1 MARTKKSKK
10 RSREEP
16 QNDHDELGDTIETI
30 EPSVI
35 SNNEDE
41 KNRNDLGL
49 TVTAETTLSNNE
61 SENVTVNLLDI
72 TSNKKEKSKFYVP
85 APLSKDFL
93 QSQPKTSSTTKQ
105 SYYDFLT
112 KAFTRRFRKGKIQTQ
127 IRPTPIQLQIWP
139 LFMHSEIF
147 FHYHKK
153 SKTKKSHRGHIN
165 SLIAIAPTGSGK
177 TLAYGVPL
185 LYSSSQDID
194 TSNKTNMDVL
204 NLKSNVNSY
213 IRGLV
218 LVPTRELATQVT
230 KELNRCI
237 SSSSEIHPPVMAI
250 YGGKTTTKK
259 QQLEIL
265 LNPDNAHIH
274 VLVATPGRLLDLL
287 QNDTNNTA
295 NDAGNSEHENSKRP
309 IKEKDSKEILELN
322 NINFI
327 VLDEADRMLCQ
338 MGMSNQVQDIFQ
350 CICPTKNHNTSG
362 TQQKRTTWLF
372 SATYPDALQN
382 ACTMQLHMTE
392 RLIVRVNTLSFQIA
406 GNRYS
411 KKDKAEEENKDQC
424 NKDDGVEDVTSMIG
438 DDKYTP
444 PESIEEASVD
454 QSKKKTFSST
464 MELASIPSHVTQI
477 LHVCAAHKKA
487 KKLMTTMNK
496 HIKVESNDVG
506 IRKRKLTIIFFATIK
521 ALKYIVKLLRGEGK
535 FENWQCLYFLF
546 MPLYY

>member
-259 QQLEIL
+259 TT
-265 LNPDNAHIH
+265 
-274 VLVATPGRLLDLL
+274 V
-287 QNDTNNTA
+287 
-295 NDAGNSEHENSKRP
+295 GNS
-309 IKEKDSKEILELN
+309 
-322 NINFI
+322 
-327 VLDEADRMLCQ
+327 
-338 MGMSNQVQDIFQ
+338 
-350 CICPTKNHNTSG
+350 
-362 TQQKRTTWLF
+362 
-372 SATYPDALQN
+372 
-382 ACTMQLHMTE
+382 
-392 RLIVRVNTLSFQIA
+392 
-406 GNRYS
+406 
-411 KKDKAEEENKDQC
+411 
-424 NKDDGVEDVTSMIG
+424 
-438 DDKYTP
+438 
-444 PESIEEASVD
+444 
-454 QSKKKTFSST
+454 
-464 MELASIPSHVTQI
+464 
-477 LHVCAAHKKA
+477 A
-487 KKLMTTMNK
+487 K
-496 HIKVESNDVG
+496 S
-506 IRKRKLTIIFFATIK
+506 R
-521 ALKYIVKLLRGEGK
+521 
-535 FENWQCLYFLF
+535 
-546 MPLYY
+546 